1 MAKSYEEYLKELN
14 ERTKK
19 MTYTPIENRV
29 ISNNPVRKSKTTSFE
44 YSTPSLSAAK
54 VQLENAMTGY
64 QTQKD
69 ILSQNV
75 KNKGIKVNEY
85 SSNKLPTYKT
95 IESNRLNDFN
105 LKKDYSALK
114 NTDATGTK
122 EKENQQLYADYQK
135 TNEFKQQYENVLA
148 ARDKLG
154 YSTYEFN
161 RQRVNTEKIGL
172 YDKSLGR
179 FVNGMLNFTDVGPYV
194 RNSKGEYIE
203 LPSYQDLKE
212 QKTSES
218 YKNGIGKF
226 VGDAAFQI
234 GKIATSTV
242 LNQVAPGLGSTE
254 YFGSMFRDN
263 YQQAINDGHGS
274 EKALTYSVIS
284 TATEFATEKILGGTT
299 KALTGGKASALNQ
312 GIANGLSRI
321 MNNRSIINML
331 SHAGSEATEEFV
343 QEYIDKVTRNIVLDE
358 DNDIFSAETLSDAMY
373 SAAVGGLT
381 GVFGSIGDNSLDI
394 PVNENINNSVNLP
407 ITNQNGNTNI
417 IKNSLLSADQNNN
430 LPPVTYKYEKSNNVK
445 IDNFKESATKYFN
458 NSEQTQNFID
468 NISKIISD
476 KDYNVI
482 FDDKIVN
489 NEGQTVNAQ
498 IKTLDNGET
507 EIRINPNSPKSGEFL
522 IMHEVTHAIETNEM
536 KQLVLDYA
544 SNHNDFEQALNDL
557 KTIYRTNDVSS
568 EVLADISGQLFG
580 NQEFINNLSLE
591 KPSIFKR
598 IYNSIIS
605 LANKLTG
612 NTNEALF
619 IKDLKN
625 KWETAYRNTTNEQTV
640 NNLNNNASFSIQ
652 QDENGNNYV
661 NVDTNQNIFEGK
673 SLLEQTKIAKKYIL
687 DNFRKNGL
695 IINDDNVNVTSRTA
709 NEYTHSKTKVSKNV
723 ASSKMKAS
731 TELNNLLSIAEY
743 SHSNSDDGRHNIA
756 KDGWDYYK
764 VNFRVGNNNFEGL
777 INIAKNGNQKT
788 LYDITRIKKTSRVGS
803 DNKSTTTNEM
813 SFNDNNITQSKDNV
827 KLPTKYSMQENVD
840 NMQELD
846 NSSFLLEKTA
856 KRYEDLKLTNKIEFF
871 KKENGDIRIN
881 LIDSNN
887 NLINQFD
894 LISNDFSVKQLG
906 ENLGN
911 YIFNQATDDYKTIN
925 IGNDI
930 NNLGNETDYFMN
942 HRPNEEGATSD
953 NLTSQDIETPGP
965 IDLYEHPE
973 YYFQMDEEYSKESME
988 VLKKVKGKPNA
999 TVTIYRATIGNKI
1012 NPGDWITLS
1021 KKYAEYH
1028 NNSQFNGKANVLEM
1042 KVKAKDVRWAMDDIN
1057 EFGYFPNTNNVKN
1070 SISNGSAWQQ
1080 YLGKN
1085 YKPSGTRTNMND
1097 IKIPTSKDI
1106 NRINMPPVETTQ
1118 NNNVLNPNEISQLTQ
1133 EDANTTPNL
1142 PTKNRNKINDGDSKF
1157 FDNINNKVNILN
1169 EEQKLR
1175 ILSNDEVKYYDKVT
1189 NKESLDKA
1197 FERLNN
1203 NGKSE
1208 SLKWFNKDSTN
1219 ADSTDVAEGWI
1230 LMKQYADSGNYDG
1243 MVEVAKKMRD
1253 IGSKAGQTVQAFN
1266 IMERMTPEG
1275 MVKYAQSELQ
1285 EAYDKMVKNKSK
1297 DWIDKYRN
1305 DFDLKPDEV
1314 QFIMDNMKEVSTME
1328 DGYDKRVKLAEIQK
1342 IMTDKLPP
1350 EKGSGIKSWMRISML
1365 FNPKTQVRNVV
1376 GNAIIMPVNSF
1387 SDLFSNYAD
1396 KIISKKTGVRTTGKT
1411 NIKAILKGMKEGA
1424 YQATNDYKKGINT
1437 KDMEGNRF
1445 EISEGKSFNDE
1456 KLMGR
1461 SLNRIEGMLNY
1472 VMDAGDRI
1480 FSQSSFE
1487 NSLQNQLILNN
1498 TTEITQDMLDIA
1510 RTESL
1515 QRTWNDNNSYTKF
1528 VLDIRRMMNK
1538 IHLPGVQSY
1547 GLGDILIPFAKT
1559 PANLTKAIVDYSPL
1573 GLVNTLVEG
1582 NNLKKSL
1589 SNGQFTPQMQHKFV
1603 QDLGKATAGTMLYV
1617 LGIGLAKAGIVSG
1630 ESDDDKD
1637 TANFIKN
1644 TLGISSYS
1652 IKIGNKSFTYD
1663 WAQPIAAP
1671 LSITANVVNSKKNKE
1686 LALTEAVVGSLD
1698 TAGSILMEQSFLQ
1711 SLNEVLNSN
1720 DGVVSGLLNEMLEL
1734 PSRAVPTFSKQ
1745 IAELVDDTQRT
1756 SFEYNQPLKSALN
1769 SIVAKIP
1776 IASKTLAPSVDS
1788 MGREIKRYGGKNNIF
1803 NVFLNPAN
1811 VNTENISKGAEE
1823 IYKIYKATGDT
1834 SIMPRVAPYYINSN
1848 GEKTILNSE
1857 QRAKYQKNAGNIIEE
1872 NMKLLLKNGD
1882 YKKLNNSDKA
1892 NTIKSII
1899 DYSYNKARK
1908 DVLNI
1913 EMSNSYNK
1921 LNEYIENGGNVADY
1935 YLNKEEI
1942 NYSLQNPEKYST
1954 ITQITKYDEYLNY
1967 KKEIEQVREKSS
1979 DKKSATF
1986 NYVESLKLNIPKKA
2000 MLIKMYYPSFKTY
2013 DKEIIEYVNSQKLSI
2028 KEKEDVLKE
2037 LGFTVKEGRVY

>member
-114 NTDATGTK
+114 NTDVTGTK

-161 RQRVNTEKIGL
+161 RQRVNNEKIGL

-394 PVNENINNSVNLP
+394 PIKENANNNINLPTINQINNSNS
-407 ITNQNGNTNI
+407 IN
-417 IKNSLLSADQNNN
+417 NSLLSMEQSNTN
-430 LPPVTYKYEKSNNVK
+430 LPLVNYKYEKSNNIK
-445 IDNFKESATKYFN
+445 IDNLKESATKYFD
-458 NSEQTQNFID
+458 NSKQTHDFID

-476 KDYNVI
+476 KDYNVV
-482 FDDKIVN
+482 FDNNIVN
-489 NEGQTVNAQ
+489 NDGQQVNAQ
-498 IKTLDNGET
+498 IKPLTNGEI
-507 EIRINPNSPKSGEFL
+507 EIRINPNSPKTGEFL
-522 IMHEVTHAIETNEM
+522 IMHEVTHAIESNEM

-544 SNHNDFEQALNDL
+544 SKHNDFNQALNDL
-557 KTIYRTNDVSS
+557 KATYRTDDVTS

-580 NQEFINNLSLE
+580 NQEFINSLSLE
-591 KPSIFKR
+591 KPNLFKR

-612 NTNEALF
+612 NSNEALF
-619 IKDLKN
+619 VKDLKN
-625 KWETAYRNTTNEQTV
+625 KWETAYRNTDNVQAVDNINSTRYHISE
-640 NNLNNNASFSIQ
+640 NLNNDIDNVLNNIKERNPVRLRNYTPDVLVQSGIKNLPMYENPSHIRKNILTAKEAQNLGLSIMPKDNYHGLGKDTFIKVIDSL
-652 QDENGNNYV
+652 DEPRVVFKNKNNSNYLILSTIKDNIGNNIIVPIEIETSTNV
-661 NVDTNQNIFEGK
+661 NNIKLDINRIKSIYGKENLNTYIKKNINQNIFEK
-673 SLLEQTKIAKKYIL
+673 IYEQKKEQGT
-687 DNFRKNGL
+687 GL
-695 IINDDNVNVTSRTA
+695 IPA
-709 NEYTHSKTKVSKNV
+709 
-723 ASSKMKAS
+723 ASS
-731 TELNNLLSIAEY
+731 
-743 SHSNSDDGRHNIA
+743 SNDN
-756 KDGWDYYK
+756 
-764 VNFRVGNNNFEGL
+764 
-777 INIAKNGNQKT
+777 
-788 LYDITRIKKTSRVGS
+788 ITR
-803 DNKSTTTNEM
+803 
-813 SFNDNNITQSKDNV
+813 SKENV
-827 KLPTKYSMQENVD
+827 KLPTKYSMQENV
-840 NMQELD
+840 N
-846 NSSFLLEKTA
+846 NTS
-856 KRYEDLKLTNKIEFF
+856 LK
-871 KKENGDIRIN
+871 
-881 LIDSNN
+881 
-887 NLINQFD
+887 Q
-894 LISNDFSVKQLG
+894 KQL
-906 ENLGN
+906 
-911 YIFNQATDDYKTIN
+911 
-925 IGNDI
+925 DI
-930 NNLGNETDYFMN
+930 ILNSNPAGNETATWIRKIDDIKTFEETLQDSDWADYLEDGFD
-942 HRPNEEGATSD
+942 PDYTSD
-953 NLTSQDIETPGP
+953 MVKEALNSGKITVYSSYPIEQGIFVTPSRMEAESYSG
-965 IDLYEHPE
+965 IGKV
-973 YYFQMDEEYSKESME
+973 YSKEVS
-988 VLKKVKGKPNA
+988 L
-999 TVTIYRATIGNKI
+999 
-1012 NPGDWITLS
+1012 
-1021 KKYAEYH
+1021 
-1028 NNSQFNGKANVLEM
+1028 
-1042 KVKAKDVRWAMDDIN
+1042 KDVAWIDPTQGQYAKVQ
-1057 EFGYFPNTNNVKN
+1057 EKYSENTSK
-1070 SISNGSAWQQ
+1070 WQQ
-1080 YLGKN
+1080 YLDKN
-1085 YKPSGTRTNMND
+1085 YESSGTRTNMND

-1106 NRINMPPVETTQ
+1106 NKVNIPSVETKQ
-1118 NNNVLNPNEISQLTQ
+1118 INNKTLNPNEISQLTQ
-1133 EDANTTPNL
+1133 EDANTTPKL
-1142 PTKNRNKINDGDSKF
+1142 PVTNRNKINDGDSKF
-1157 FDNINNKVNILN
+1157 FDNIGNKVNMLN
-1169 EEQKLR
+1169 EEQKSK

-1197 FERLNN
+1197 FNKLNN
-1203 NGKSE
+1203 GGKSE
-1208 SLKWFNKDSTN
+1208 SLKWFNKESTN
-1219 ADSTDVAEGWI
+1219 ADATDVAEGWI

-1297 DWIDKYRN
+1297 EWINKYRK
-1305 DFDLKPDEV
+1305 DFDLTSDEV
-1314 QFIMDNMKEVSTME
+1314 QFIMDNMKEVATME

-1365 FNPKTQVRNVV
+1365 FNLKTQVRNVV

-1547 GLGDILIPFAKT
+1547 GLGDILILFAKT

-1637 TANFIKN
+1637 TANFLKN

-1892 NTIKSII
+1892 NTIK
-1899 DYSYNKARK
+1899 
-1908 DVLNI
+1908 L
-1913 EMSNSYNK
+1913 
-1921 LNEYIENGGNVADY
+1921 
-1935 YLNKEEI
+1935 
-1942 NYSLQNPEKYST
+1942 EKM
-1954 ITQITKYDEYLNY
+1954 
-1967 KKEIEQVREKSS
+1967 
-1979 DKKSATF
+1979 F
-1986 NYVESLKLNIPKKA
+1986 
-2000 MLIKMYYPSFKTY
+2000 
-2013 DKEIIEYVNSQKLSI
+2013 
-2028 KEKEDVLKE
+2028 
-2037 LGFTVKEGRVY
+2037 